1 MVQSEPP
8 PPPSPGTNRGTN
20 PSTNRALPTAL
31 RQHFDRLAEYLG
43 VDETARDTDVAR
55 EALLDAARNI
65 TKLKPDELRDLTI
78 QLRTKTPLVAKLICA
93 AVAFSECEL
102 AQIEAAKA
110 KKGQSGSQILS
121 DGELRAIQGRLTRAD
136 RRRTRRR

>member
-1 MVQSEPP
+1 
-8 PPPSPGTNRGTN
+8 
-20 PSTNRALPTAL
+20 L